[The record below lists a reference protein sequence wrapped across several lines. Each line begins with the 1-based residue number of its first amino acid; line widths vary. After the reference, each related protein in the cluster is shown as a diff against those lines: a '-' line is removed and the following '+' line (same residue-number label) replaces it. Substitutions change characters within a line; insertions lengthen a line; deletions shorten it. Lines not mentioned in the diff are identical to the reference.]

1 MGYYL
6 ILQSNMTVNSV
17 AKFLLMLDAR
27 KEIAAKVNN

>member
-1 MGYYL
+1 MAYDF

-27 KEIAAKVNN
+27 KEIATKVNN